1 MQGVTQARVEEAAAE
16 ERRRIER
23 LQRQRK
29 ERRAQRMAE
38 WVTELRIMEDDDFV
52 NVFRISPELLEYI
65 APDMALPMS
74 HFVEKLGIPL
84 DLCVLIPIKYF
95 ASAMTFIDLGLY
107 FGLPKTIVHRIVEA
121 FLVHFPRRFKKTWVR
136 FPTAE
141 EMAEMASDFKEVRG
155 VPNVV
160 GAIDG
165 THIEIRGMEN
175 HRQEYYNRKP
185 VYSTHLQVTCDSKGI
200 VWDYTVGHP
209 GSMHDQGIFQQS
221 ELHAHLERG
230 DLGPYQIVG
239 DAAYPLR
246 SYCLTPVN
254 ATRRRLMKSWEQT
267 YNYIHSATRMVV
279 ERTIGALKGRW
290 RLFDR
295 QHESKLTR
303 MCAGTACIIIL
314 HNMILRTDEPSN
326 RTIKHQ
332 WPVWMGSG
340 PPWYHRSGMRTYAWC
355 DAESSGQSDLRKR
368 RKQFG
373 KHMHRAYLRRHRPWR
388 LERD

>member
-1 MQGVTQARVEEAAAE
+1 MSSLDGLLLCIAVHLLYGFYLESFNRTVAIGALQWIAMQGATQARDDEAAAE

-29 ERRAQRMAE
+29 ERRARRMAE

-52 NVFRISPELLEYI
+52 NVFRISPELLEFI
-65 APDMALPMS
+65 APVMALPMS
-74 HFVEKLGIPL
+74 HFIVKLGIPL

-141 EMAEMASDFKEVRG
+141 EMAEMASDFKE
-155 VPNVV
+155 
-160 GAIDG
+160 
-165 THIEIRGMEN
+165 
-175 HRQEYYNRKP
+175 
-185 VYSTHLQVTCDSKGI
+185 
-200 VWDYTVGHP
+200 
-209 GSMHDQGIFQQS
+209 GIFQQS
-221 ELHAHLERG
+221 ELHARLERG

-279 ERTIGALKGRW
+279 ERTIVRPAQAEEAVWEAHASCLPEEAPPVAL
-290 RLFDR
+290 
-295 QHESKLTR
+295 
-303 MCAGTACIIIL
+303 
-314 HNMILRTDEPSN
+314 
-326 RTIKHQ
+326 
-332 WPVWMGSG
+332 
-340 PPWYHRSGMRTYAWC
+340 
-355 DAESSGQSDLRKR
+355 
-368 RKQFG
+368 
-373 KHMHRAYLRRHRPWR
+373 
-388 LERD
+388 

>member
-1 MQGVTQARVEEAAAE
+1 MSSLDGLLLCIAVHLLYGFYLESFNRTVAIGALQWIAMQGATQARDDEAAAE

-29 ERRAQRMAE
+29 ERRARRMAE

-52 NVFRISPELLEYI
+52 NVFRISSELLEYI
-65 APDMALPMS
+65 APVMALPMS
-74 HFVEKLGIPL
+74 HFVEKLGILL

-107 FGLPKTIVHRIVEA
+107 FGLPKTIMHRIVEA
-121 FLVHFPRRFKKTWVR
+121 FLVHFPRRFKKSWVR

-155 VPNVV
+155 LPNVV

-175 HRQEYYNRKP
+175 HRQEYYNRKS
-185 VYSTHLQVTCDSKGI
+185 VYSTQLQVTCDSKGI

-221 ELHAHLERG
+221 ELHARLERG

-279 ERTIGALKGRW
+279 ERTIVRPAQAEEAVWEAHASCLP
-290 RLFDR
+290 
-295 QHESKLTR
+295 E
-303 MCAGTACIIIL
+303 
-314 HNMILRTDEPSN
+314 EPP
-326 RTIKHQ
+326 
-332 WPVWMGSG
+332 PVA
-340 PPWYHRSGMRTYAWC
+340 P
-355 DAESSGQSDLRKR
+355 
-368 RKQFG
+368 
-373 KHMHRAYLRRHRPWR
+373 
-388 LERD
+388 

>member
-1 MQGVTQARVEEAAAE
+1 
-16 ERRRIER
+16 
-23 LQRQRK
+23 
-29 ERRAQRMAE
+29 MAE

-65 APDMALPMS
+65 APVMALPMS

-107 FGLPKTIVHRIVEA
+107 LGLPKTIVHRIVEA
-121 FLVHFPRRFKKTWVR
+121 FLMHFLRRFKKTWVR
-136 FPTAE
+136 FPTAD
-141 EMAEMASDFKEVRG
+141 EMEEMASDFKEV
-155 VPNVV
+155 
-160 GAIDG
+160 
-165 THIEIRGMEN
+165 
-175 HRQEYYNRKP
+175 
-185 VYSTHLQVTCDSKGI
+185 TCNSKGI
-200 VWDYTVGHP
+200 VWDYIIGHP
-209 GSMHDQGIFQQS
+209 GSMHHQGVFQQS
-221 ELHAHLERG
+221 ELHARLERG

-254 ATRRRLMKSWEQT
+254 ATRKRLMKSWEQT
-267 YNYIHSATRMVV
+267 YNYVHSATRMVV

-290 RLFDR
+290 CLFGR
-295 QHESKLTR
+295 RHESKLSR
-303 MCAGTACIIIL
+303 VCAGTACIIIM
-314 HNMILRTDEPSN
+314 HSMILRTDEPRN
-326 RTIKHQ
+326 RTIKNQ
-332 WPVWMGSG
+332 WRKWTGIG
-340 PPWYHRSGMRTYAWC
+340 PPWYHRSGMRSYAWR
-355 DAESSGQSDLRKR
+355 DAESAGHADLRKR

>member
-1 MQGVTQARVEEAAAE
+1 MQGATQARDDEAAAE

-29 ERRAQRMAE
+29 ERRAQRMVE

-65 APDMALPMS
+65 APVMALPMS
-74 HFVEKLGIPL
+74 HFVVKLGIPL

-121 FLVHFPRRFKKTWVR
+121 FLVHFPRRFKKTCVR
-136 FPTAE
+136 FPTVE

-155 VPNVV
+155 
-160 GAIDG
+160 
-165 THIEIRGMEN
+165 
-175 HRQEYYNRKP
+175 
-185 VYSTHLQVTCDSKGI
+185 
-200 VWDYTVGHP
+200 
-209 GSMHDQGIFQQS
+209 GIFQQS
-221 ELHAHLERG
+221 ELHARLERG

-246 SYCLTPVN
+246 NYCLTPVN
-254 ATRRRLMKSWEQT
+254 ATCRRLMKSWEQT

-290 RLFDR
+290 RLFGQR
-295 QHESKLTR
+295 HESKLTR
-303 MCAGTACIIIL
+303 VCAGSACIIIL
-314 HNMILRTDEPSN
+314 HNTILRTDEPRK
-326 RTIKHQ
+326 RTIKH
-332 WPVWMGSG
+332 
-340 PPWYHRSGMRTYAWC
+340 
-355 DAESSGQSDLRKR
+355 
-368 RKQFG
+368 
-373 KHMHRAYLRRHRPWR
+373 
-388 LERD
+388 